1 MSRKPQTATD
11 TAPATPAPSVSDDAT
26 AFAPIERTVTF
37 GAQQFTI
44 APLKVR
50 QVFPF
55 LQRVRPLL
63 AALSRRPSS
72 PAAGPSTDGRGTGQG
87 GDLPPDP
94 QADILSD
101 GEWMLGLLEQHGP
114 QVLEALAI
122 GIGAKREQLDD
133 LALVDLLVLVRH
145 FVQVNADF
153 FTAQGLTVPRN
164 PMAQAMAAASVAA
177 AAADTAGAPPT
188 LPPQH

>member
-1 MSRKPQTATD
+1 MTRKTPTD
-11 TAPATPAPSVSDDAT
+11 TAPATVPAASVSDDAN
-26 AFAPIERTVTF
+26 AFAPTERTVTF
-37 GAQQFTI
+37 GAQQFTVR
-44 APLKVR
+44 PLKVR

-72 PAAGPSTDGRGTGQG
+72 PVAGPSTDDRGTGQG
-87 GDLPPDP
+87 GDLPDDP
-94 QADILSD
+94 QGNVLTD

-114 QVLEALAI
+114 QVLDALALAI
-122 GIGAKREQLDD
+122 DAKREQLDD
-133 LALVDLLVLVRH
+133 LAVVDLLVLVRH

-164 PMAQAMAAASVAA
+164 PVAQAMAAASVAA
-177 AAADTAGAPPT
+177 SAAATAGAPPT
-188 LPPQH
+188 QPPQH